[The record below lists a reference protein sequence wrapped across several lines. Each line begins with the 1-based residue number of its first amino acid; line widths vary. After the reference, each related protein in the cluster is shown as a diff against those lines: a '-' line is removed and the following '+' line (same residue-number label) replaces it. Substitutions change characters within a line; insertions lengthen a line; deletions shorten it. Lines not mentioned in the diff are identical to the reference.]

1 MRKSIKITS
10 LLAWLW
16 FGITLIVALVDLP
29 NAFGRD
35 NLQGSMLKG
44 LGEVINLLILLSFP
58 LVGALIVSRQP
69 GNNIG
74 WLLMMP
80 SLAFLLEPFIRSQIT
95 GLAVPPS
102 HPSILFL
109 IAAYLSNM
117 YWLLGIFPV
126 FLIALLFPTG
136 KPLSPRWRWAVVYA
150 IGMFVYFCILAFFG
164 ETIAPETSLY
174 GVDWSVP
181 NPIGFLDLSTNDT
194 LWTAWFAGIA
204 VLALLCV
211 ASIVF
216 RYRRAAV
223 VERKQIT
230 WLLYAVGL
238 FTSFY
243 ALTLPLN
250 TENFGGNLWNLF
262 LGLFMLA
269 IPVAIG
275 MAILRYRL
283 FDIDLIIR
291 KTLVYGALT
300 ATLALVFFGG
310 VTLLQQVVGRITG
323 TEDSPIIIVISTLLI
338 AALFTPLRRRIQD
351 FIDRR
356 FYRQKYNAEQAL
368 ADFAASA
375 RSETDL
381 EALTS
386 KLVEVVSQ
394 TMQPEQVSLWVK
406 PTSERKPKPMSGNNR
421 RSGVGDPLAGVG
433 R

>member
-1 MRKSIKITS
+1 MRKSIKLTS

-35 NLQGSMLKG
+35 NLQLSMVKA
-44 LGEVINLLILLSFP
+44 LGEVIDLLIILAFS
-58 LVGALIVSRQP
+58 LVSALIVSRQP

-80 SLAFLLEPFIRSQIT
+80 GLAFLLDPLIRSQIT
-95 GLAVPPS
+95 GLTAPPS
-102 HPSILFL
+102 HPSILFM
-109 IAAYLSNM
+109 IAAYISNT
-117 YWLLGIFPV
+117 YWLLAVFPV

-150 IGMFVYFCILAFFG
+150 IGMFVSFCVLAILG
-164 ETIAPETSLY
+164 ETIAPDNSLY

-181 NPIGFLDLSTNDT
+181 NPLGFLNDSAGDYFFP
-194 LWTAWFAGIA
+194 AWFAGIV

-211 ASIVF
+211 TSIVI

-223 VERKQIT
+223 VERKQIN

-238 FTSFY
+238 YTSFY
-243 ALTLPLN
+243 ALTLPLHN
-250 TENFGGNLWNLF
+250 ENFGGDLWNLF

-283 FDIDLIIR
+283 FDIDVIIR
-291 KTLVYGALT
+291 KTLLYAVLT
-300 ATLALVFFGG
+300 TTLGLVFFGG
-310 VTLLQQVVGRITG
+310 ATLLQGVVGRLTG
-323 TEDSPIIIVISTLLI
+323 TENSPVAIVISTLLI

-356 FYRQKYNAEQAL
+356 FYRQKYSAEQAL
-368 ADFAASA
+368 AEFAETA
-375 RSETDL
+375 RNETDL
-381 EALTS
+381 QALTS
-386 KLVEVVSQ
+386 KLIDVVSK
-394 TMQPEQVSLWVK
+394 TVQPEQVSLWLK
-406 PTSERKPKPMSGNNR
+406 QH
-421 RSGVGDPLAGVG
+421 G
-433 R
+433 RQK

>member
-1 MRKSIKITS
+1 MKKSIKITS

-16 FGITLIVALVDLP
+16 FGITLILVLVDLP

-35 NLQGSMLKG
+35 NLQGSMVKA
-44 LGEVINLLILLSFP
+44 LGEVINLLVLLSFS
-58 LVGALIVSRQP
+58 LVGALIVSRQL

-74 WLLMMP
+74 WLLMIP

-95 GLAVPPS
+95 GWTVPPS

-117 YWLLGIFPV
+117 YWLLGVFPV

-150 IGMFVYFCILAFFG
+150 IGMFVYFCVLAIFS
-164 ETIAPETSLY
+164 ETIAPDTSLY
-174 GVDWSVP
+174 GVDWSIP
-181 NPIGFLDLSTNDT
+181 NPLGFLNLSANDT

-211 ASIVF
+211 ASIVL

-223 VERKQIT
+223 VERKQIN

-250 TENFGGNLWNLF
+250 TENFGGDLWNLF
-262 LGLFMLA
+262 LGLFALA

-283 FDIDLIIR
+283 FDIDVIIR
-291 KTLVYGALT
+291 KTLVYAVLT

-310 VTLLQQVVGRITG
+310 VALLQQIFGRITG
-323 TEDSPIIIVISTLLI
+323 TEGSPVAIVLSTLAI
-338 AALFTPLRRRIQD
+338 AALFSPLRRRIQD
-351 FIDRR
+351 FIDRP
-356 FYRQKYNAEQAL
+356 L
-368 ADFAASA
+368 
-375 RSETDL
+375 L
-381 EALTS
+381 P
-386 KLVEVVSQ
+386 
-394 TMQPEQVSLWVK
+394 PEIQC
-406 PTSERKPKPMSGNNR
+406 
-421 RSGVGDPLAGVG
+421 
-433 R
+433 